1 MSNDR
6 QDTRSS
12 KPKVVLCVDDDI
24 AVLSALR
31 NTLSHHFHNELVV
44 EIAESGQEALDLI
57 EELRREDLPLTIILA
72 DYIMPGMKGDELLVR
87 VHANQPAAIKIML
100 TGQSDMQGVKRA
112 INDANLF
119 RFMEKPWQNEDLIL
133 TLQSAIRAYALDQE
147 LRSYIDKLQKMND
160 ELEEIVRART
170 RELEQKNEELNRLA
184 TTDRLTGLYNRLFL
198 EKMLP
203 HEFAV
208 AKRFSSP
215 FSFILLDIDHF
226 KQVNDRH
233 GHQTGDEV
241 LKAMAEIIRNT
252 IRACDITVRWGGEEF
267 LIICSDTHLR
277 GARVLA
283 EKLRQAVESYDF
295 PIVERCTASFGVAAY
310 QQQDD
315 IHSMME
321 RADQALYAAKHA
333 GRNRVEG

>member
-1 MSNDR
+1 MPTDGLSGADR
-6 QDTRSS
+6 
-12 KPKVVLCVDDDI
+12 KIVLCVDDDI

-31 NTLSHHFHNELVV
+31 NALSQHFHNELIV
-44 EIAESGQEALDLI
+44 EIAESGEEALDLL
-57 EELRREDLPLTIILA
+57 EELRQEGRPLTIIVA

-87 VHANQPAAIKIML
+87 VHTSQPSAIKIML

-112 INDANLF
+112 INEANLF
-119 RFMEKPWQNEDLIL
+119 RFMEKPWLNEDLIL
-133 TLQSAIRAYALDQE
+133 TLQSAIRSYVLDQE
-147 LRSYIDKLQKMND
+147 LRGYIDKLQRMND
-160 ELEEIVRART
+160 ELENIVQART
-170 RELEQKNEELNRLA
+170 HELELKNEELNRLA

-215 FSFILLDIDHF
+215 FAFILLDIDHF
-226 KQVNDRH
+226 KLVNDRH
-233 GHQTGDEV
+233 GHQVGDEV
-241 LKAMAEIIRNT
+241 LKTMADIIRRT
-252 IRACDITVRWGGEEF
+252 VRACDITVRWGGEEF

-277 GARVLA
+277 GARTLA
-283 EKLRQAVESYDF
+283 EKLRQAVEGHDF
-295 PIVERCTASFGVAAY
+295 PVVERCTASFGVAAY
-310 QQQDD
+310 QESDD
-315 IHSMME
+315 IHSMLE

>member
-1 MSNDR
+1 MPADR
-6 QDTRSS
+6 QNG
-12 KPKVVLCVDDDI
+12 PANKVVLCVDDDI
-24 AVLSALR
+24 GVLNALR
-31 NTLSHHFHNELVV
+31 NALSQHFDNDVV
-44 EIAESGQEALDLI
+44 IEIAESAEEALDLI
-57 EELRREDLPLTIILA
+57 EELQQEGMPLTIIVA

-87 VHANQPAAIKIML
+87 VHMSQPSAITIML

-112 INDANLF
+112 INEASLF

-133 TLQSAIRAYALDQE
+133 TLQSAIKAYALDQE
-147 LRSYIDKLQKMND
+147 LRSYIVKLQKMND
-160 ELEEIVRART
+160 ELEEIVKSRT

-208 AKRFSSP
+208 AKRFSNP
-215 FSFILLDIDHF
+215 FSFIMLDIDHF
-226 KQVNDRH
+226 KQINDRY
-233 GHQTGDEV
+233 GHQAGDEV
-241 LKAMAEIIRNT
+241 LKTIARIILDN

-267 LIICSDTHLR
+267 LIICSDTHLP
-277 GARVLA
+277 GARILA
-283 EKLRQAVESYDF
+283 EKLRQAVERHDF
-295 PIVERCTASFGVAAY
+295 PIVERCTASFGVSAY
-310 QQQDD
+310 QEHDD

-321 RADQALYAAKHA
+321 RADRALYAAKRG